1 MSVEARTTAG
11 KGRLGRG
18 PQRQKTAELTIH
30 VTERVPLAEVPAG
43 ARFKGCR
50 RYVVQDL
57 DIQVRNTCFL
67 LEQWQLPRGEYVTAP
82 VPLAVHGGH

>member
-1 MSVEARTTAG
+1 M
-11 KGRLGRG
+11 
-18 PQRQKTAELTIH
+18 
-30 VTERVPLAEVPAG
+30 TERVPLAEVPVG

-67 LEQWQLPRGEYVTAP
+67 LEQWQLPTGEYVTAP
-82 VPLAVHGGH
+82 IPLAVRGGHYGPPLVSYVLHQ